1 MERASKIHLSKVIPC
16 NMNFFYQLRLCIGF
30 LLKGE
35 LVRTEMYLQEHSQF
49 IFLKYSVVS
58 CGQPSLRPFMY
69 YFCPNETVTNHY
81 ILKSPMCI
89 IVGVPYQNNVQITYQ
104 FQDTHY
110 TAVVQL
116 ADMFD
121 GGGVQ
126 INHYNIELDN
136 GILVRTSGPTYSVDV
151 AYNVT
156 VFMNISAYSCAG
168 YSDPFILEISEG

>member
-1 MERASKIHLSKVIPC
+1 MPH
-16 NMNFFYQLRLCIGF
+16 
-30 LLKGE
+30 
-35 LVRTEMYLQEHSQF
+35 
-49 IFLKYSVVS
+49 
-58 CGQPSLRPFMY
+58 
-69 YFCPNETVTNHY
+69 
-81 ILKSPMCI
+81 
-89 IVGVPYQNNVQITYQ
+89 QNNVQITYQ
-104 FQDTHY
+104 FQDTYY

-136 GILVRTSGPTYSVDV
+136 GTLLRTSGPTYSVDV

-168 YSDPFILEISEG
+168 YSDPFILEISKG

>member
-1 MERASKIHLSKVIPC
+1 M
-16 NMNFFYQLRLCIGF
+16 
-30 LLKGE
+30 
-35 LVRTEMYLQEHSQF
+35 
-49 IFLKYSVVS
+49 
-58 CGQPSLRPFMY
+58 
-69 YFCPNETVTNHY
+69 
-81 ILKSPMCI
+81 
-89 IVGVPYQNNVQITYQ
+89 PYQNNVQITYQ
-104 FQDTHY
+104 LQDTHY

-126 INHYNIELDN
+126 IHHYNIQLDN
-136 GILVRTSGPTYSVDV
+136 DTLLITSGPTYSVDA

>member
-1 MERASKIHLSKVIPC
+1 M
-16 NMNFFYQLRLCIGF
+16 
-30 LLKGE
+30 
-35 LVRTEMYLQEHSQF
+35 
-49 IFLKYSVVS
+49 
-58 CGQPSLRPFMY
+58 
-69 YFCPNETVTNHY
+69 
-81 ILKSPMCI
+81 
-89 IVGVPYQNNVQITYQ
+89 PYQNNVQIAYQ
-104 FQDTHY
+104 FQDTYY

-126 INHYNIELDN
+126 IDHYNIQLDN
-136 GILVRTSGPTYSVDV
+136 STHLRTSGPTYSVDV